1 MKRYIKI
8 SLAIGALLISIQLYS
23 QGPPPPPPPG
33 SGHGQTTNQPP
44 EGGSAPIGRG
54 SVILLLLASVYGAV
68 KISGVRTTKT
78 KLT

>member
-8 SLAIGALLISIQLYS
+8 SLAVCALLISLQLYS

-44 EGGSAPIGRG
+44 EGGSADLGEG
-54 SVILLLLASVYGAV
+54 LLILAMLGAAY
-68 KISGVRTTKT
+68 GVRKYVNSREAV
-78 KLT
+78 

>member
-8 SLAIGALLISIQLYS
+8 SLAISALLISIQLYS

-44 EGGSAPIGRG
+44 EGGNAAIGG
-54 SVILLLLASVYGAV
+54 GVLLLTMLGAGYGIRKYFNGREV
-68 KISGVRTTKT
+68 D
-78 KLT
+78 